1 MLIKDSWRYNEI
13 KNYCTFCFLLLFA
26 VVVGMVG
33 TVVIGGFVDMATG
46 VNLWWL
52 HRSPW
57 QHPPVIEISIGSARR
72 PKTWPTWVEILSQ
85 ILSKKC

>member
-1 MLIKDSWRYNEI
+1 MRYTSMLMKIELMKIYNEI

-46 VNLWWL
+46 VNL
-52 HRSPW
+52 
-57 QHPPVIEISIGSARR
+57 
-72 PKTWPTWVEILSQ
+72 
-85 ILSKKC
+85 